1 MDGAAAAE
9 APLLRTDEGGVA
21 LLRLNRPAARNALSV
36 SLLDALAQA
45 LAAIAADRAV
55 RAVVLAA
62 NGPAFCAGHDL
73 RELTAAREAPDGGAA
88 FFADTMARCSAVMQ
102 AIATLPQPVIAAV
115 RGMATAAGCQLVAT
129 CDLAVAGERAAFC
142 TPGVSIG
149 LFCSTPAVALTRAVP
164 PKAAM
169 EMLLT
174 GEAIGAEEARRI
186 FLVNRVVPDGEEEAE
201 ARRIARGIAAR
212 SAAVVRL
219 GKRALREQEGLGLAE
234 AYARASA
241 AMVENLLCRDAAE
254 GISAFLA
261 KRAPVWEDR

>member
-1 MDGAAAAE
+1 MNGSATAE
-9 APLLRTDEGGVA
+9 APLLRADADGVA

-36 SLLDALAQA
+36 ALLDALAA
-45 LAAIAADRAV
+45 TLAAIAAERSV

-73 RELTAAREAPDGGAA
+73 RELAAARAAPDGGAA
-88 FFADTMARCSAVMQ
+88 FFADTMARCAAVMQ
-102 AIATLPQPVIAAV
+102 AVATLPQPVIAAV
-115 RGMATAAGCQLVAT
+115 RGMATAAGCQLVAS

-142 TPGVSIG
+142 TPGVAIG
-149 LFCSTPAVALTRAVP
+149 LFCATPAVALTRAVP

-174 GEAIGAEEARRI
+174 GDVIAAAEAKRI
-186 FLVNRVVPDGEEEAE
+186 FLVNRVVADGEEEAE
-201 ARRIARGIAAR
+201 ALRLARGIAAR
-212 SAAVVRL
+212 SAAAVRI
-219 GKRALREQEGLGLAE
+219 GKRAVREQAGRGLAD
-234 AYARASA
+234 AYATASA

-254 GISAFLA
+254 GIGAFLT

>member
-36 SLLDALAQA
+36 ALLDALAQA

-201 ARRIARGIAAR
+201 ALRIARGIAAR

>member
-1 MDGAAAAE
+1 MDESILIERREGPIAHLLLNRPRALNALDAALIAALTAAAE
-9 APLLRTDEGGVA
+9 RA
-21 LLRLNRPAARNALSV
+21 
-36 SLLDALAQA
+36 
-45 LAAIAADRAV
+45 AADASV

-73 RELTAAREAPDGGAA
+73 RELTAARTAPDGGAA

-102 AIATLPQPVIAAV
+102 AITALPQPVIAAV
-115 RGMATAAGCQLVAT
+115 RGTATAAGCQLVAS
-129 CDLAVAGERAAFC
+129 CDLAVAGERARFA
-142 TPGVSIG
+142 TPGVAIG
-149 LFCSTPAVALTRAVP
+149 LFCSTPAVALFRAVP
-164 PKAAM
+164 PKPAM

-174 GEAIGAEEARRI
+174 GEPIGAEEARRI

-201 ARRIARGIAAR
+201 ALRLARSIAAR
-212 SAAVVRL
+212 SAATIRI
-219 GKRALREQEGLGLAE
+219 GKRALREQAGLGLAE

-254 GISAFLA
+254 GIGAFLA

>member
-1 MDGAAAAE
+1 MDSTAE
-9 APLLRTDEGGVA
+9 TPLLVSREDGGIA
-21 LLRLNRPAARNALSV
+21 LLRLNRPAARNALSTA
-36 SLLDALAQA
+36 LLAALAEALDAISRDA
-45 LAAIAADRAV
+45 AV

-73 RELTAAREAPDGGAA
+73 RELTAARAAPDGGAA

-102 AIATLPQPVIAAV
+102 AITALPQPVIAAV
-115 RGMATAAGCQLVAT
+115 RGTATAAGCQLVAS
-129 CDLAVAGERAAFC
+129 CDLAVAGDRATFA
-142 TPGVSIG
+142 TPGVAIG
-149 LFCSTPAVALTRAVP
+149 LFCSTPAVALIRAVP

-174 GEAIGAEEARRI
+174 GEPIGAEEARRI

-201 ARRIARGIAAR
+201 ALRLARSIAAR
-212 SAAVVRL
+212 SAATIRI
-219 GKRALREQEGLGLAE
+219 GKRALREQAGLGLAE

-254 GISAFLA
+254 GIGAFLA

>member
-1 MDGAAAAE
+1 MDGAATAE
-9 APLLRTDEGGVA
+9 TPLLRADEGGVA

-36 SLLDALAQA
+36 ALLDALGAA

-73 RELTAAREAPDGGAA
+73 RELTAARAAPDGGAA
-88 FFADTMARCSAVMQ
+88 FFADTMARCAAVMQ
-102 AIATLPQPVIAAV
+102 AITTLPQPVIAAV
-115 RGMATAAGCQLVAT
+115 RGMATAAGCQLVAS
-129 CDLAVAGERAAFC
+129 CDLAVAGEHAAFC
-142 TPGVSIG
+142 TPGVAIG

-174 GEAIGAEEARRI
+174 GEVIGAEEAKRM

-201 ARRIARGIAAR
+201 ALRLARGIAAR
-212 SAAVVRL
+212 SAAAVRI
-219 GKRALREQEGLGLAE
+219 GKRAVREQSGRALAD
-234 AYARASA
+234 AYASASA

-254 GISAFLA
+254 GIGAFLE
-261 KRAPVWEDR
+261 KRAPIWEDR